1 MIYQEFDG
9 FAELIG
15 NYTNT
20 KGNSLYHNVTL
31 NIEGEKYS
39 TPLIS
44 ASGAAS
50 DYFRRGKKGKYFY
63 IKYDDLKEKMPK
75 QQAIDQP
82 DLVIYAVI
90 TEDGENVFDLKT
102 LTDSEMIIKKQMK
115 LLYFSFF
122 SMLLFSIIT
131 IPFLIGIA
139 GLIYVFIKFLPF
151 IKLAKEVQR
160 RADINN
166 IKKHLSDNNFD
177 LDSTLVTKKF
187 GWEKAQAN
195 K

>member
-31 NIEGEKYS
+31 NIEGEQYS
-39 TPLIS
+39 TPLIA

-50 DYFRRGKKGKYFY
+50 DYFYQGKKGKYFY

-75 QQAIDQP
+75 QQAINQP

-102 LTDSEMIIKKQMK
+102 LTDAEMLLKKTMK
-115 LLYFSFF
+115 LLYLSFF
-122 SMLLFSIIT
+122 LILFFSIIT
-131 IPFLIGIA
+131 VPFLIGIV
-139 GLIYVFIKFLPF
+139 GLIWVFIKYLPF
-151 IKLAKEVQR
+151 IKLVKEVQR

-177 LDSTLVTKKF
+177 LNSTLVTKKF